1 MASCLVSCIGKK
13 ELGETFIKVENG
25 YFTKNGIPYYY
36 IGANYW
42 YGAILGSTGR
52 GGDRERLVREL
63 DLMKENGVD
72 NLRIL
77 VGADGEE
84 GIPFRVMPT
93 LQKRLV
99 YIMIQFLKD

>member
-42 YGAILGSTGR
+42 YGAILGLQEEVETVSVLYG
-52 GGDRERLVREL
+52 
-63 DLMKENGVD
+63 
-72 NLRIL
+72 NLI
-77 VGADGEE
+77 
-84 GIPFRVMPT
+84 
-93 LQKRLV
+93 
-99 YIMIQFLKD
+99 